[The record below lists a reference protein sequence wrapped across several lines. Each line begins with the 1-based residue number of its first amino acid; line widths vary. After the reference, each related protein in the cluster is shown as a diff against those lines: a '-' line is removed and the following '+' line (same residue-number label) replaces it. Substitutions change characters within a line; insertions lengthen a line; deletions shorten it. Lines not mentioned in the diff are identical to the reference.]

1 MADSHPVP
9 VSEELMP
16 GTASVPK
23 FNSKPSRH
31 SAIPRMYNAGEAPGM
46 YARKSV

>member
-1 MADSHPVP
+1 MADLHSVP

-23 FNSKPSRH
+23 FNSKPSPH
-31 SAIPRMYNAGEAPGM
+31 SAIPRMYDASEAPGI